1 MSIAKQ
7 IELLNNIPDE
17 LKRLNQWLVWK
28 AENVDGSDKPT
39 KIPYNAKTGTKASVT
54 DPSSWCSFDHA
65 INSLA
70 NGGSYS
76 GIGFVFTPNDC
87 YCLTDL
93 DHSKD
98 FAEKQIEIFKKLN
111 SYSEISPS
119 GKGLHIITK
128 ATIPSGCRKNSIE
141 IYSSHRYATFTGNVY
156 HNKPIEDRQN
166 EITQLYNEL
175 KGDKNDN
182 LVIEEPERYSDTE
195 IIEQCRSAIN
205 GEKFNILF
213 SGEWRSNYPSQSE
226 ADLALINIIV
236 FYTKNRDQ
244 IYRIFRSSALGKR
257 AKSSRSDYL
266 NRLIQKAFDQTV
278 PSINFELNN
287 KEIEEK
293 LLQHRKECDQN
304 NSGTSVSN
312 AIHSGPRNNASPL
325 SSNSKVGA
333 DRPVAQRLEPA
344 AHNGL
349 VAGSSPAGPTK
360 CPLPGLLSELAQ
372 FIYDA
377 APRPVYEIA
386 FAGAIGL
393 MAGICGRAY
402 NVSGTGLN
410 QYILMLAKT
419 GMGKEAMA
427 SGIDKLMSEIKF
439 EVPPS
444 INFIGPS
451 HIASGQALVKYIH
464 TKSQCFVSILD
475 EFGMRLQRMSA
486 ENAPSHEK
494 MLKQILLEVY
504 QKSGKSDV
512 FHASIF
518 ADQDKDTK
526 ATTSPAFSI
535 LGYGVPQTF
544 YQSLTEEMIFE
555 GLIPRFMI
563 FEYNGE
569 RKYFNENCLTISPK
583 DKKYGLMLDKFS
595 TLVAYCSQ
603 LMYEQKVVN
612 VELTDE
618 AKQTSVGF
626 DRYTTELINKT
637 DDEITLKLWNRAHL
651 KSIKLAALF
660 AISVNYIT
668 PIITKEQLDYCI
680 KLVCNDIRALSN
692 KFRKGEIGKPT
703 NETSQLTVLKKLI
716 REFYSVKLVAKT
728 YDKFKPYQDNFILPH
743 SYLAVRLGN
752 YPEFYKHV
760 LGRTRSIKQAVGVLL
775 DEGLLVKVPTKHF
788 EKLKLNYLEGYVL
801 SDFNLDKL
809 VG

>member
-7 IELLNNIPDE
+7 IGLLNNIPDE
-17 LKRLNQWLVWK
+17 LKQLNQWLVWK
-28 AENVDGSDKPT
+28 AENVNGSDKPT
-39 KIPYNAKTGTKASVT
+39 KVPYNAKTGAKASVV
-54 DPSSWCSFDHA
+54 DPSSWCSFDNA
-65 INSLA
+65 VNSLA

-76 GIGFVFTPNDC
+76 GIGFVFTSNDC

-98 FAEKQIEIFKKLN
+98 FAEKQIEIFKKLD

-182 LVIEEPERYSDTE
+182 LVIEEPEKYSDLE
-195 IIEQCRSAIN
+195 IAQQCRNAIN
-205 GEKFNILF
+205 GEKFSQLYR
-213 SGEWRSNYPSQSE
+213 GEWQCNYPSQSE
-226 ADLALINIIV
+226 ADLALINIIA
-236 FYTKNRDQ
+236 FYTKNRNQ
-244 IYRIFRSSALGKR
+244 IIRIFQSSSLGAR
-257 AKSSRSDYL
+257 AKASRLDYL
-266 NRLIQKAFDQTV
+266 NGLIQKAFDQTV
-278 PSINFELNN
+278 PSIDFELNN

-293 LLQHRKECDQN
+293 L
-304 NSGTSVSN
+304 
-312 AIHSGPRNNASPL
+312 
-325 SSNSKVGA
+325 SKN
-333 DRPVAQRLEPA
+333 RPVAQRSEPA

-439 EVPPS
+439 EVPS
-444 INFIGPS
+444 SVNFIGPS

-464 TKSQCFVSILD
+464 TKSQCFVSIFD

-504 QKSGKSDV
+504 QKSGKSDIYR
-512 FHASIF
+512 ASIF

-544 YQSLTEEMIFE
+544 YQALTEEMILE

-569 RKYFNENCLTISPK
+569 RKNFNENCLSISPK
-583 DKKYGLMLDKFS
+583 DKKYGMMLDKFS
-595 TLVAYCSQ
+595 TLAAYCSQ

-612 VELTDE
+612 VELTEE
-618 AKQTSVGF
+618 AKQISIGF

-637 DDEITLKLWNRAHL
+637 DNEVTLNLWNRAHL

-660 AISVNYIT
+660 AIGANYIT

-680 KLVCNDIRALSN
+680 KLVCNDIRELSN

-703 NETSQLTVLKKLI
+703 SETSQLTALKKLI
-716 REFYSVKLVAKT
+716 HEFYSTKLVAKT
-728 YDKFKPYQDNFILPH
+728 YDKFKLYQDNFILPH

-752 YPEFYKHV
+752 YPEFYKHA
-760 LGRTRSIKQAVGVLL
+760 LGRTKSIKQAVGVLL

-788 EKLKLNYLEGYVL
+788 EKLNLNYLEGYVL

-809 VG
+809 IG